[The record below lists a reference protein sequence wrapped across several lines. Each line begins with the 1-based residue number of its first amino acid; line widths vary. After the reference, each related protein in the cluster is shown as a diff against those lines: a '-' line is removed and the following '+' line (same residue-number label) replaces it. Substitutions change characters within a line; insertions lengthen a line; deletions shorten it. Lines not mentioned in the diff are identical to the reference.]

1 VSERT
6 QEVTD
11 LLVEYTDALYAG
23 EPVPEA
29 LEPDLADEVR
39 PLLETVELLHGVLRE
54 APVPAELAQRLEGRL
69 AAEWKAMQKK
79 PVHIP
84 QVLRQAFEQLI
95 SRALSDEGFRTQ
107 LIEDPERAAL
117 RMGLTLTPYEL
128 AALKTLDQNQLASL
142 IEELD
147 ERVSKTG
154 IGTVDLSSLMGLS
167 D

>member
-1 VSERT
+1 MSER
-6 QEVTD
+6 VTE
-11 LLVEYTDALYAG
+11 LLIEYTDALCAG

-54 APVPAELAQRLEGRL
+54 APVPAEFAQRLEGRL

-79 PVHIP
+79 PAHIP
-84 QVLRQAFEQLI
+84 QVLRHAFEQLI

-117 RMGLTLTPYEL
+117 RMGLKLTPYEL

-154 IGTVDLSSLMGLS
+154 VGMADLSSLVNVL
-167 D
+167 DR